1 MSSLADA
8 FCFHKCFPAV
18 YNWDV
23 YALLI
28 FLFRCHKNRR
38 WKGYLYCPANCAV
51 MGDKACAKVITFG

>member
-1 MSSLADA
+1 MSALADA

-28 FLFRCHKNRR
+28 FLFRCHKKSEVERVSVLS
-38 WKGYLYCPANCAV
+38 G
-51 MGDKACAKVITFG
+51 